1 MPALAAWGAARAA
14 GANALAQR
22 RDTDGPMLDR
32 ALELV
37 RKFVAA
43 RRLVLFGG
51 LAIDFALRLHGA
63 AIYPDDERPD
73 YDMLSPTSVRDAYD
87 LADELH
93 RAGFP
98 NVGAIRAMH
107 TQTMRV
113 RVDFRAVADVGYMPP
128 DVYARLSATALEF
141 RGLRSIHPDYQRI
154 DMHRAL
160 CYPFNNAPTED
171 VFHRWR
177 KDIKRFNMFEKYY
190 PILATSEV
198 TSDVSEASKDASDV
212 SEASKDASDD
222 ASDATH
228 KTGGGVCPY
237 CPLEHP
243 DAPNTATARFGV
255 RVVSADAS
263 VALSGFAAY
272 GVLHAVA
279 SQEVYLRAAR
289 DKDAGVPDAEIEQ
302 RRAAA
307 LLALGACAA
316 VSVEFPDDFT
326 VKVGLPE
333 GVPREVELV
342 GPDPDSALE
351 TSALETD
358 SAIDDTSVTV
368 WYDTYADAFPPS
380 ARRGNAIVVSSR
392 GRLLAAKTV
401 KYKVKEAEVQVVVA
415 SPQFVGLTFLYYAHR
430 ADGPTKLI
438 YRAFYAHLLEVMRVA
453 ETLYEDFSAS
463 PFAPT
468 VDVIG
473 TINHAPSYIVQ
484 IASSAARLREAPPAA
499 LGIAA
504 GEHVDRVLA
513 GLPTN
518 YFPARSRV
526 HPEFN
531 PKDCLLFQ
539 MSGAEEQ

>member
-1 MPALAAWGAARAA
+1 MAAKSVQALAEWGAARAA
-14 GANALAQR
+14 GAKALAQR

-43 RRLVLFGG
+43 RRLILFGG
-51 LAIDFALRLHGA
+51 LAIDFALRLRGA

-141 RGLRSIHPDYQRI
+141 RGLRSVHPDYQRI

-177 KDIKRFNMFEKYY
+177 KDIKRFNMFETYY
-190 PILATSEV
+190 PILPLSTSGAP
-198 TSDVSEASKDASDV
+198 SEAP
-212 SEASKDASDD
+212 SES
-222 ASDATH
+222 TLEVQ

-243 DAPNTATARFGV
+243 DAPNTATARFGA
-255 RVVSADAS
+255 RVVSADAA

-272 GVLHAVA
+272 GVLHAIA

-289 DKDAGVPDAEIEQ
+289 DKAAGVPDAEIEP
-302 RRAAA
+302 RREAA

-326 VKVGLPE
+326 VKVGLPD
-333 GVPREVELV
+333 GVPCEVELV
-342 GPDPDSALE
+342 GPDPDNALAAE
-351 TSALETD
+351 HAAER
-358 SAIDDTSVTV
+358 AAEHAAERAAERPV
-368 WYDTYADAFPPS
+368 WYDTYADAFPPL
-380 ARRGNAIVVSSR
+380 ARRGNAVVVSSR
-392 GRLLAAKTV
+392 GRLLAAKAV
-401 KYKVKEAEVQVVVA
+401 KYKVGPAAEPCEIVVA
-415 SPQFVGLTFLYYAHR
+415 SPQFIGLTFLYHAHLG
-430 ADGPTKLI
+430 GPAKLV
-438 YRAFYAHLLEVMRVA
+438 YRTFYAHLLEVMRVA
-453 ETLYEDFSAS
+453 ETLFEDFSAS
-463 PFAPT
+463 PFAT
-468 VDVIG
+468 VDVLG
-473 TINHAPSYIVQ
+473 TINHAPSYVVQ
-484 IASSAARLREAPPAA
+484 IAASAARLREAPPAA

-504 GEHVDRVLA
+504 GEHVDRVLV

-518 YFPARSRV
+518 YFPARSKV

-539 MSGAEEQ
+539 MSGLVSRSDTQ